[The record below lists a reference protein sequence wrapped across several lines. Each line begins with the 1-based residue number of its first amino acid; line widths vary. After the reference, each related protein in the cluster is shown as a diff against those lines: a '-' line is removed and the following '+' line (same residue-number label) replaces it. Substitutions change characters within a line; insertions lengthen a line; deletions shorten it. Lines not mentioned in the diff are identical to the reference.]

1 MFRLQGSPKPPV
13 YRAAVHDY
21 PNTPTWA
28 YLDGWFWRPQTGKT
42 MGQKSAIDLL
52 PDGLRKRVFELL
64 DNPQETQA
72 GIVDLINLEA
82 GKEVLSKSSM
92 NRFVKAWRKEKTIAG
107 ITSSEA
113 SLLRIAAALERIATY
128 LEKH

>member
-1 MFRLQGSPKPPV
+1 
-13 YRAAVHDY
+13 
-21 PNTPTWA
+21 
-28 YLDGWFWRPQTGKT
+28 
-42 MGQKSAIDLL
+42 MGQKSTIDLL
-52 PDGLRKRVFELL
+52 PNSLRKRVFELL

-92 NRFVKAWRKEKTIAG
+92 NRFVKAWRKEKVIAG

-113 SLLRIAAALERIATY
+113 SLLRIATALERIAAQ